1 MHKHA
6 LRLSG
11 RRTYVLQ
18 ACAAVKRPQDLRA
31 YNDNNNNNF
40 KNSDNFAGSHA
51 TTLPALHMASMHSQ
65 MLMTTDSLWL
75 TTGLT

>member
-31 YNDNNNNNF
+31 YHENNNNF
-40 KNSDNFAGSHA
+40 DNNFNNSDNFAG
-51 TTLPALHMASMHSQ
+51 
-65 MLMTTDSLWL
+65 
-75 TTGLT
+75 

>member
-31 YNDNNNNNF
+31 YNDNNNNDNNNSDNNF
-40 KNSDNFAGSHA
+40 NNSDNFAG
-51 TTLPALHMASMHSQ
+51 
-65 MLMTTDSLWL
+65 
-75 TTGLT
+75 

>member
-31 YNDNNNNNF
+31 YNDDDNNNNNNNSDNNF
-40 KNSDNFAGSHA
+40 NNSDNFAG
-51 TTLPALHMASMHSQ
+51 
-65 MLMTTDSLWL
+65 
-75 TTGLT
+75 

>member
-31 YNDNNNNNF
+31 YNDDNNNNNNSDNNF
-40 KNSDNFAGSHA
+40 NNSDNFAG
-51 TTLPALHMASMHSQ
+51 
-65 MLMTTDSLWL
+65 
-75 TTGLT
+75 

>member
-31 YNDNNNNNF
+31 YNDDDNNNNNNNNNPDNNF
-40 KNSDNFAGSHA
+40 NNSDNFAG
-51 TTLPALHMASMHSQ
+51 
-65 MLMTTDSLWL
+65 
-75 TTGLT
+75 